1 MLLSVVVCPLCCW
14 HLLTESGVARSR
26 YCNGVR
32 SRAPMRGRGSSASWC
47 FDGKLV
53 FDGKFGCQVAQL
65 GAKWHNL
72 GAKWH
77 IWVPS
82 GTFVYIGLLTVNVC
96 QCLSAKWHI
105 GSWVPSGSE
114 WILVVIL
121 VNGHICLLW
130 PVDNFFS
137 VNVYNFYI

>member
-1 MLLSVVVCPLCCW
+1 MP
-14 HLLTESGVARSR
+14 SGTI
-26 YCNGVR
+26 
-32 SRAPMRGRGSSASWC
+32 
-47 FDGKLV
+47 
-53 FDGKFGCQVAQL
+53 GCQVAQL
-65 GAKWHNL
+65 GAKWH
-72 GAKWH
+72 
-77 IWVPS
+77 
-82 GTFVYIGLLTVNVC
+82 IGLLTVNVC

-137 VNVYNFYI
+137 VNVYNFLHMGECLHCIIDALLMTNVLLLKHMLPDHQGCNITHSP

>member
-1 MLLSVVVCPLCCW
+1 
-14 HLLTESGVARSR
+14 
-26 YCNGVR
+26 
-32 SRAPMRGRGSSASWC
+32 MRGRGSSASWC

-65 GAKWHNL
+65 GAKWH
-72 GAKWH
+72 
-77 IWVPS
+77 
-82 GTFVYIGLLTVNVC
+82 IGLLTVNVC

-130 PVDNFFS
+130 FVDNFFS
-137 VNVYNFYI
+137 VFTHGCYCLHCIIDALLMYY